1 MLYASS
7 STDSTL
13 LIRPPAQT
21 VCMALEAQCRLFDC
35 STLSMLRGG
44 GATERQ
50 ADLLLLSMRETSLT
64 HMSRTADNQ
73 TLSAQLS
80 SL

>member
-13 LIRPPAQT
+13 LIPPAQT